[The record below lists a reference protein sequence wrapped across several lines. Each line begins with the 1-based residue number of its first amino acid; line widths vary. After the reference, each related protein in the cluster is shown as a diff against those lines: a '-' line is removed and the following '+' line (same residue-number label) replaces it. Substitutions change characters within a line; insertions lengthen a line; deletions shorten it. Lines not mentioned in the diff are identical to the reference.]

1 MHRDTNAIAN
11 PIRIAKNVCLFG
23 IQEML
28 KSEIVLFETLA
39 NSIDPTLED
48 IADPIR
54 IDATEQNAVIIKT
67 SIIICK
73 AITDL
78 FIPIAIRTPTS

>member
-1 MHRDTNAIAN
+1 MIHINYLRKSPQLIEFNTKRGFLNIIGARAMHRDTNAIAN

-54 IDATEQNAVIIKT
+54 IDAT
-67 SIIICK
+67 
-73 AITDL
+73 
-78 FIPIAIRTPTS
+78 